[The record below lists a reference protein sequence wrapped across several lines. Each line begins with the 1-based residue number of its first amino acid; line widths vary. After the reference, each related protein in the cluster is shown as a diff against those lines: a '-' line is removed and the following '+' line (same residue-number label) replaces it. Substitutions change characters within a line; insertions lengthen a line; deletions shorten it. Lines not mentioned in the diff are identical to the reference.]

1 MRSTDNVFSLRTGKP
16 VPPLRSFFP
25 GQSVECPDPD
35 ATDVLGRPAI
45 TDGVVHSID
54 MERGDIL
61 VRLAGE
67 PCAAIRLKPAQV
79 TPAPVRR
86 P

>member
-1 MRSTDNVFSLRTGKP
+1 MSHTDNVFSLRTQKP

-35 ATDVLGRPAI
+35 ASRILGRPAM

-54 MERGDIL
+54 MARGEVL

-67 PCAAIRLKPAQV
+67 PYAAIRLKPAQV
-79 TPAPVRR
+79 TPAPVRH